1 MFLTFITSSK
11 NPEIERIVLEG
22 TIRFSFIKNCFLI
35 SFTSRNFGFI
45 VFENQAFNLSIV
57 T

>member
-1 MFLTFITSSK
+1 MFLTFTTSSK
-11 NPEIERIVLEG
+11 NPQIEQIVLEG